1 MKFMR
6 LTKEECRQL
15 KRWYKKLQAKEREI
29 FEAVASELRYD
40 HPAEITD
47 PAKRQALADKV
58 EHIIDRWE
66 EDVEMSDSPA
76 TSTEELTPL
85 QVLLYERSLVED
97 EIEVLETMSAEREAR
112 ERVGAQSWDF

>member
-1 MKFMR
+1 
-6 LTKEECRQL
+6 
-15 KRWYKKLQAKEREI
+15 
-29 FEAVASELRYD
+29 
-40 HPAEITD
+40 
-47 PAKRQALADKV
+47 
-58 EHIIDRWE
+58 
-66 EDVEMSDSPA
+66 MSDSPA